1 MLDMLRPVHDT
12 LHNVIDPFCGDP
24 SFLGMCPE
32 FWAGMLVAAVIAK
45 YGGNKNIQDF
55 LIVPTFCTQVLIVSR
70 QPFFVTTSLKRL

>member
-24 SFLGMCPE
+24 SFLGMCHE
-32 FWAGMLVAAVIAK
+32 FWAGMLVAAVVAK

-55 LIVPTFCTQVLIVSR
+55 LSKFI
-70 QPFFVTTSLKRL
+70 KKKEEKDEAKA